1 MIQARGDSSLDQGG
15 TNGHVD
21 LAKLK
26 DHLLSEHLDNVL
38 NTIAIFKVKK
48 THF

>member
-1 MIQARGDSSLDQGG
+1 MIQARDDRGLDQGS
-15 TNGHVD
+15 TNGHVN

-26 DHLLSEHLDNVL
+26 DHLLSEHLDNIL
-38 NTIAIFKVKK
+38 NAIAIFKVKK